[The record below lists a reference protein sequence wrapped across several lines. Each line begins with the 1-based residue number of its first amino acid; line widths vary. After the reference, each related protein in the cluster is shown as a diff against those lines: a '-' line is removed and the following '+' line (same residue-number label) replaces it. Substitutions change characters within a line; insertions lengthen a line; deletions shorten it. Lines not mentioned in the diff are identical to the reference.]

1 MKYTQI
7 WYLLYSNTDPKSSQN
22 MDYRVTPLDI
32 AKYVVIPSHHHL
44 NISTKN
50 TGNTAKTRKNQKI
63 NTFPDIYP

>member
-32 AKYVVIPSHHHL
+32 AKYVVNPHTS
-44 NISTKN
+44 ISTYQLIPDKTQQKQEKYSKN
-50 TGNTAKTRKNQKI
+50 HY
-63 NTFPDIYP
+63 FS